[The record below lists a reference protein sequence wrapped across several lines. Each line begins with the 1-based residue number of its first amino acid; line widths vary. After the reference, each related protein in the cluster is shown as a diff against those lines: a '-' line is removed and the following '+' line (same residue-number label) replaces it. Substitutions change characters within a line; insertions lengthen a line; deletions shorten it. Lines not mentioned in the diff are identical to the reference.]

1 MKLVSVAEMKAIE
14 RQADENGLT
23 YSQMM
28 QNAGTA
34 LAAEIKRRYTG
45 EGFRIAVGLV
55 GSGNNGGDCLVALTD
70 LQRAGW
76 DSTAILVRD
85 RADDDPLVTRFRQVG
100 GMLQRWQEITREEMR
115 EFYVQRANVL
125 IDGVL
130 GTGIQLPLKPELAQ
144 VMGEIKQLVESAEPK
159 MTVVAVDC
167 PSGVDCDSG
176 AAADE
181 TIPAD
186 LTLCMAAAKD
196 GLLLSPAFE
205 MAGEMTTVD
214 IGLPADLPAWQAV
227 QREVADVDRV
237 RAILPERKPDSH
249 KGTYGTAL
257 IVAGSVNYSGAVL
270 LAGEAAYRIGAG
282 LVTLAVV
289 APLHA
294 ALASA
299 LPEATWLLLP
309 HEMGVISA
317 GAVDLVRKQLDKV
330 DAMLLGPGWGMEETT
345 QNFLERLIQAKPAA
359 PKPGVGFI
367 QNSTH
372 PAEDGPQLPAL
383 VIDADGLKLLS
394 KIEGWA
400 KLVPTGTILTPH
412 PGEMAILT
420 GMKIGEV
427 QADRYATA
435 VKFAREWD
443 KVVVLKG
450 AFTIV
455 ADASGRTAVIP
466 VATSALAKG
475 GTGDVLAGM
484 ITGLRAQGVP
494 PFEAAVAGAW
504 MHAHAGL
511 AAADQWGSEAMVL
524 AGDVILGLSEVF
536 EILKQ

>member
-14 RQADENGLT
+14 READASGLS

-28 QNAGTA
+28 QNAGTG
-34 LAAEIKRRYTG
+34 LAAEIRRRYGG
-45 EGFRIAVGLV
+45 ENFRIAVGLV

-70 LQRAGW
+70 LQQDSW
-76 DSTAILVRD
+76 DCTAILVRE
-85 RADDDPLVTRFRQVG
+85 RPDDDPLVTRFRQVG
-100 GMLQRWQEITREEMR
+100 GMLLHWQELTQEGIKEL
-115 EFYVQRANVL
+115 YVQRANVL

-130 GTGIQLPLKPELAQ
+130 GTGIQLPLKAVLAEIL
-144 VMGEIKQLVESAEPK
+144 GEVKQFIEAAEPEIE
-159 MTVVAVDC
+159 VVAVDC

-176 AAADE
+176 AAAAE

-186 LTLCMAAAKD
+186 LTVCMAAVKE
-196 GLLLSPAFE
+196 GLLLSPAFDLV
-205 MAGEMTTVD
+205 GEVIAVD
-214 IGLPADLPAWQAV
+214 IGLAADLPAWQAV
-227 QREVADVDRV
+227 QREVADADMV
-237 RAILPERKPDSH
+237 RSILPKRAPDSH

-282 LVTLAVV
+282 LVTLAVP
-289 APLHA
+289 APLHQ

-317 GAVDLVRKQLDKV
+317 GAVDLVRKQLERV
-330 DAMLLGPGWGMEETT
+330 NAMLLGPGWGMEETT
-345 QNFLERLIQAKPAA
+345 QNFLERLLQVKPAA
-359 PKPGVGFI
+359 PKPGIGFI
-367 QNSTH
+367 QNSTR
-372 PAEDGPQLPAL
+372 PAEAGPQLPPL
-383 VIDADGLKLLS
+383 VIDADGLKLLA

-400 KLVPTGTILTPH
+400 KLVPPGTVLTPH

-420 GMKIGEV
+420 RMKITDI
-427 QADRYATA
+427 QADRYGTA
-435 VKFAREWD
+435 VRFAREWD

-504 MHAHAGL
+504 IHAHAGL
-511 AAADQWGSEAMVL
+511 AAAEQWGNEAMVL
-524 AGDVILGLSEVF
+524 AGDVILGLAEVF
-536 EILKQ
+536 EKLK

>member
-14 RQADENGLT
+14 READASGLS

-28 QNAGTA
+28 QNAGTG
-34 LAAEIKRRYTG
+34 LAAVIKERYIG
-45 EGFRIAVGLV
+45 LGLGIAVGLV

-70 LQRAGW
+70 LQQEGW

-85 RADDDPLVTRFRQVG
+85 RVDDDPLVATFLQVG
-100 GMLQRWQEITREEMR
+100 GMLVNWQQLTQDGMQED
-115 EFYVQRANVL
+115 FVQRANVL

-130 GTGIQLPLKPELAQ
+130 GTGIQLPLKADLAEIL
-144 VMGEIKQLVESAEPK
+144 GEIKQLIEDAEPE
-159 MTVVAVDC
+159 MEVVAVDC

-176 AAADE
+176 AAAVE

-186 LTLCMAAAKD
+186 LTVCMAAVKD
-196 GLLLSPAFE
+196 GLLLSPAFDQV
-205 MAGEMTTVD
+205 GEVIAVD
-214 IGLPADLPAWQAV
+214 IGLPADLPSWQAV
-227 QREVADVDRV
+227 QREVADADLV
-237 RAILPERKPDSH
+237 RSILPQRTPDSH

-270 LAGEAAYRIGAG
+270 LAGEAAYRMGAG
-282 LVTLAVV
+282 LVTLAVP
-289 APLHA
+289 APLHQ

-317 GAVDLVRKQLDKV
+317 GAVDLVRKQLEKV
-330 DAMLLGPGWGMEETT
+330 NAMLLGPGWGMEETT
-345 QNFLERLIQAKPAA
+345 QDFLGRLLQAKPAA
-359 PKPGVGFI
+359 PKPGIGFI
-367 QNSTH
+367 QNSTRT
-372 PAEDGPQLPAL
+372 AEAGRQLPAL
-383 VIDADGLKLLS
+383 VIDADGLKLLA

-400 KLVPTGTILTPH
+400 KLVPPGTVLTPH

-420 GMKIGEV
+420 GMKISDI
-427 QADRYATA
+427 QADRHATA
-435 VKFAREWD
+435 VRFAREWD

-455 ADASGRTAVIP
+455 ADATGRTAVIP

-504 MHAHAGL
+504 IHAHAGL
-511 AAADQWGSEAMVL
+511 AAAEQWGSEAMVL
-524 AGDVILGLSEVF
+524 AGDVILGLADVYDK
-536 EILKQ
+536 LK